1 MKMTRNRN
9 GLTLVELLVALAVS
23 SIILTAVAT
32 LAFALSSAHNSTED
46 MSFKQMQIRFATLKL
61 SNLIRHCRLVCF
73 SGDNDVALWVADKNN
88 NKQLNISELV
98 YIDKGS
104 ESDHLQIYE
113 FPSSESDPN
122 VILSNIDS
130 FSSGWWSSYI
140 SDCNDPVV
148 LVPECN
154 NVRFRFDRPP
164 PQSKFV
170 DISFELT
177 EDGITHEYRIDST
190 LRNRAGNLLNSAA
203 NEIVSDDD

>member
-1 MKMTRNRN
+1 
-9 GLTLVELLVALAVS
+9 
-23 SIILTAVAT
+23 
-32 LAFALSSAHNSTED
+32 
-46 MSFKQMQIRFATLKL
+46 
-61 SNLIRHCRLVCF
+61 
-73 SGDNDVALWVADKNN
+73 
-88 NKQLNISELV
+88 
-98 YIDKGS
+98 
-104 ESDHLQIYE
+104 
-113 FPSSESDPN
+113 
-122 VILSNIDS
+122 
-130 FSSGWWSSYI
+130 
-140 SDCNDPVV
+140 